1 MKGIVGVKGVCRL
14 SLVFLFLLFKNYYIL
29 TLDVLYT
36 QLGRKSQATVLPT

>member
-14 SLVFLFLLFKNYYIL
+14 SLVFLFLLLNYYIL